1 MKPAIALWLFFR
13 LLQWAA
19 WIFFFGFAFY
29 FSIDRAPHLNSFGHL
44 QNATEAKM
52 FIPAVVAVFA
62 GFLQMMMREK
72 AGLARPQFG
81 QLMPAAAPSNGQLA
95 NRR

>member
-19 WIFFFGFAFY
+19 WIFFFGFALY
-29 FSIDRAPHLNSFGHL
+29 FSLDRAPHLNSFGHL

-52 FIPAVVAVFA
+52 FISAFVAIFA
-62 GFLQMMMREK
+62 GFLQMMMRER
-72 AGLARPQFG
+72 AGLARPQVR
-81 QLMPAAAPSNGQLA
+81 AIDAPDRAVQRPTG
-95 NRR
+95 

>member
-19 WIFFFGFAFY
+19 WIYFFGFAFY
-29 FSIDRAPHLNSFGHL
+29 FWLDRAPHLNSFGHL

-52 FIPAVVAVFA
+52 FIPALVAIFA
-62 GFLQMMMREK
+62 GFLQMMMRER
-72 AGLARPQFG
+72 AGLARPRFG
-81 QLMPAAAPSNGQLA
+81 QLIPPRADLPRAELRA
-95 NRR
+95 